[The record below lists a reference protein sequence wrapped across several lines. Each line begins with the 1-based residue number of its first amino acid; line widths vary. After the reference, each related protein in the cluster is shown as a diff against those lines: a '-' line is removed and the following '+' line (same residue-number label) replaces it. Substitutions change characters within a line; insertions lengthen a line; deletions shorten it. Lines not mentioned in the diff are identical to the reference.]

1 MDDRPFYCPS
11 SIVKKGIPMS
21 IPEIEILTSLVA
33 RVFRIEDVTSG
44 DPQKGFIARY
54 RGQLVDDDSA
64 PLYDQLADSLIPY
77 SVTPLFRVEDGRQ
90 VIYLAPKIPEPKKDN
105 INTNI
110 ILFVLTVLSVMLV
123 GAQPEGAMPKD
134 LMGQLLMLAK
144 NIFTG
149 WPFALSLMG
158 ILLSHELG
166 HYFMSRYHKT
176 PATLPYF
183 IPFPLSPLGTMG
195 AAIIMRGIP
204 KNKRVL
210 FDIGVAGPLAG
221 LIVAIPVLFLG
232 LKLSTTGIIIPNP
245 NGFLEGNSLLYLF
258 AKFMTFG
265 KLLPAPVL
273 PQGILYWLQYFFT
286 GRPVPFG
293 GEDVFIHPVAFAGW
307 AGILV
312 TALNLIPAGTL
323 DGGHVIYSLFGEK
336 VKKMFPYII
345 GVLAVLGIFW
355 SGWWIWAALLFWLG
369 RVNAEPLDQI
379 TTLDST
385 RQGLGFLMIVI
396 FFLVFMPVPFMT
408 LAK

>member
-1 MDDRPFYCPS
+1 
-11 SIVKKGIPMS
+11 MS

-44 DPQKGFIARY
+44 DPQKGYFVRY
-54 RGQLVDDDSA
+54 RGQLLDEDSA
-64 PLYDQLADSLIPY
+64 ALYDQLADSLAPHDI
-77 SVTPLFRVEDGRQ
+77 TPLFRVEDGRQ
-90 VIYLAPKIPEPKKDN
+90 VVYLAQKAPEPKKDN

-110 ILFVLTVLSVMLV
+110 ILFVLTVFSVMLAGV
-123 GAQPEGAMPKD
+123 QIEGPVPDDA
-134 LMGQLLMLAK
+134 LGQMFLIAK

-183 IPFPLSPLGTMG
+183 IPFPFSPLGTMG

-221 LIVAIPVLFLG
+221 LIVAIPVLFFG
-232 LKLSTTGIIIPNP
+232 LHLSTTGTIDPNP
-245 NGFLEGNSLLYLF
+245 NGFLEGNSLIYLF
-258 AKFMTFG
+258 AKFVMFG
-265 KLLPAPVL
+265 KLLPAPVA
-273 PQGILYWLQYFFT
+273 PQSILYWVQYFFT

-293 GEDVFIHPVAFAGW
+293 GLDVFINPVAFAGW

-323 DGGHVIYSLFGEK
+323 DGGHVIYGLFGDK
-336 VKKMFPYII
+336 SKKLFPFII
-345 GVLAVLGIFW
+345 GILAALGLFW
-355 SGWWIWAALLFWLG
+355 NGWWIWAALLFWLG

-379 TTLDST
+379 TTLDSA
-385 RQGLGFLMIVI
+385 RQGLGLLMILI

-408 LAK
+408 LAP